1 MCPREG
7 APCGDVLGGG
17 GTTGALAVSSGAL
30 TPSLCPSGA
39 AFPTLHCL
47 LQPWPVSAPLL
58 LARLC
63 PACQGSPRWWHRC
76 RHSGTAAGWWWCWA
90 GRHSPGLVFWLWGGG
105 LPELRPCRA
114 PRFQP
119 GLGAAVHGA
128 AQTPLGVQDR
138 CWSCWRRAPSHTLAG
153 ECRVPGQRPGCG
165 RDAVLRQ
172 LWGGTCSHSSALIPP
187 PALAEPGEAAGGSAT
202 APSPSLASACHRS
215 PPQKPDRG

>member
-1 MCPREG
+1 MNHCPSRWPWVSTATALQGSPQLHVCSAVCPREG

-105 LPELRPCRA
+105 CL
-114 PRFQP
+114 
-119 GLGAAVHGA
+119 
-128 AQTPLGVQDR
+128 
-138 CWSCWRRAPSHTLAG
+138 SC
-153 ECRVPGQRPGCG
+153 V
-165 RDAVLRQ
+165 
-172 LWGGTCSHSSALIPP
+172 
-187 PALAEPGEAAGGSAT
+187 LAEPPASNRGWGLPCTGLPKPLSVSRTGVGPAGAGLRLTPWRGSAGSPGSARAAEGT
-202 APSPSLASACHRS
+202 RCCASCGGAPAATRVP
-215 PPQKPDRG
+215 